1 MLATTSWE
9 SMYDTLCDY
18 VKSKTK
24 DGAEWDGNVP
34 ANYRTEDNPPRA
46 LGRWIN
52 RQRSAYGKDKLKA
65 EYIEKLNKIGL
76 KWSVHE
82 RRPVASPDPVK
93 SIGTSSNGG
102 NPGIASPSEKV
113 TSAKPTE
120 NQTTA
125 KSSSETAAAAITTST
140 TLPTINEEPP
150 KKTTTK
156 ADEEAP
162 KSSNTTSGPIPVKAP
177 PPVAVSVGGT
187 SNIPQVNIKV
197 KEDVTTNSTGAA
209 TKTEDTVTTP
219 VIAPNSG
226 SASVTT
232 NTTDKEKS

>member
-52 RQRSAYGKDKLKA
+52 RQRSAYGKDKLKS

-82 RRPVASPDPVK
+82 RRPVATPDPSAK
-93 SIGTSSNGG
+93 STENH
-102 NPGIASPSEKV
+102 ATTKSPSEIA
-113 TSAKPTE
+113 SAKKMAT
-120 NQTTA
+120 
-125 KSSSETAAAAITTST
+125 IM
-140 TLPTINEEPP
+140 PTISEESPN
-150 KKTTTK
+150 TTMVK
-156 ADEEAP
+156 ADVESP
-162 KSSNTTSGPIPVKAP
+162 KSNTTSGPIPAKAP
-177 PPVAVSVGGT
+177 PVAAVSGT

-197 KEDVTTNSTGAA
+197 ENGATTSKAGVD
-209 TKTEDTVTTP
+209 TKAEDTMTTP
-219 VIAPNSG
+219 TISPNP

-232 NTTDKEKS
+232 NSTDKAKVEVTNDTVDKLADKIKAEETKN